1 MRRKKSSLLNLE
13 FAYKW
18 LVSGLFSSLC
28 LHLFGLGFLFS
39 IPFLFLSSCGK
50 KPNGNIQGREIR
62 LAYDKDNFPFTEED
76 SENKARGFE
85 IELMEKIAEKEGFSI
100 KALAKNHSSLL
111 PSVIT
116 GTSDM
121 AIGGLVREEEE
132 KRLQFSESYG
142 TVDLGLL
149 LLKKEGTDEEKG
161 IDLSKEGEIA
171 ESLFGKTV
179 ILKEA
184 SYAADFL
191 EKKREENEF
200 FLKVVQSKEDLLLGI
215 EEGEA
220 DAVADLLPA
229 LLDLKAVIEKES
241 DNADL
246 KILSLQKG
254 EALVFAVSRGQNQ
267 ELLRAFN
274 RGLRKLKESGE
285 YEELCEKYEKLYIKN
300 FNK

>member
-1 MRRKKSSLLNLE
+1 MRRKKSSLLNLG

-18 LVSGLFSSLC
+18 SVSGLFSSLC

-39 IPFLFLSSCGK
+39 IPFLFLSACGK

-62 LAYDKDNFPFTEED
+62 ISYDKDNFPF
-76 SENKARGFE
+76 SKENKDKEAEGFE
-85 IELMEKIAEKEGFSI
+85 VELMQKVSEKEGFHL
-100 KALAKNHSSLL
+100 KFLAKNHSALL
-111 PSVIT
+111 PSLVT

-149 LLKKEGTDEEKG
+149 LLQKGKADEGEG
-161 IDLSKEGEIA
+161 IDLSKEGEIT

-179 ILKEA
+179 ILKEG

-191 EKKREENEF
+191 EKKREENEY

-229 LLDLKAVIEKES
+229 LLDLKAVIEKKS

>member
-1 MRRKKSSLLNLE
+1 MRRKKSSLLNLG
-13 FAYKW
+13 FHYKRS
-18 LVSGLFSSLC
+18 VSGLFSSLC
-28 LHLFGLGFLFS
+28 LLLFGLGFLFS
-39 IPFLFLSSCGK
+39 IPFLFLSACGK

-62 LAYDKDNFPFTEED
+62 ISYDKDNFPF
-76 SENKARGFE
+76 SKENKDKEAEGFE
-85 IELMEKIAEKEGFSI
+85 VELMQKVSEKEGFHL
-100 KALAKNHSSLL
+100 KFLAKNHSALL
-111 PSVIT
+111 PSLVT

-149 LLKKEGTDEEKG
+149 LLQKGKADEGEG
-161 IDLSKEGEIA
+161 IDLSKEGEIT

-179 ILKEA
+179 ILKEG

-220 DAVADLLPA
+220 DAAADLCPVLKDLEETEEKKSGKSEFT
-229 LLDLKAVIEKES
+229 LLVLEKGKS
-241 DNADL
+241 
-246 KILSLQKG
+246 LS
-254 EALVFAVSRGQNQ
+254 FAVSRGQNG
-267 ELLRAFN
+267 EILRAFN

-285 YEELCEKYEKLYIKN
+285 YEELLKKYEIHS
-300 FNK
+300 

>member
-1 MRRKKSSLLNLE
+1 MRRKKSSLLNWE
-13 FAYKW
+13 YVYKRP
-18 LVSGLFSSLC
+18 VSGLFSSLC
-28 LHLFGLGFLFS
+28 LCLLCLCLFFLF
-39 IPFLFLSSCGK
+39 SCGK

-76 SENKARGFE
+76 SEKKARGFE

-149 LLKKEGTDEEKG
+149 LLKKEEKG
-161 IDLSKEGEIA
+161 EETLLPNVEELP
-171 ESLFGKTV
+171 ESFRGKTI
-179 ILKEA
+179 ILKEG
-184 SYAADFL
+184 SYAADYL
-191 EKKREENEF
+191 EKKREDMGYI
-200 FLKVVQSKEDLLLGI
+200 LKVVQSKEDLLIGI

-229 LLDLKAVIEKES
+229 LLDLKAVIEKKS

-246 KILSLQKG
+246 KILSLRKG

>member
-1 MRRKKSSLLNLE
+1 MRRKKSSLLNWE
-13 FAYKW
+13 YVYKRP
-18 LVSGLFSSLC
+18 VSGLFSSLC
-28 LHLFGLGFLFS
+28 LCLLCVCLFFLF
-39 IPFLFLSSCGK
+39 SCGK

-62 LAYDKDNFPFTEED
+62 LAYDRDNFPFTEED

-149 LLKKEGTDEEKG
+149 LLKKEEKG
-161 IDLSKEGEIA
+161 EETLLPNMEELP
-171 ESLFGKTV
+171 ESFRGKTI
-179 ILKEA
+179 ILKEG
-184 SYAADFL
+184 SYAADYL
-191 EKKREENEF
+191 EKKREDKGYI
-200 FLKVVQSKEDLLLGI
+200 LKVVQSKEDLLIGI

>member
-1 MRRKKSSLLNLE
+1 MRRKKSSLLNLG
-13 FAYKW
+13 FHYKRP
-18 LVSGLFSSLC
+18 VSGLFSSLC
-28 LHLFGLGFLFS
+28 LCLFGLSFLFLLS
-39 IPFLFLSSCGK
+39 LSFLFLSACGK

-62 LAYDKDNFPFTEED
+62 ISYDKDNFPF
-76 SENKARGFE
+76 SKENKEKEAEGFE
-85 IELMEKIAEKEGFSI
+85 VELMQKISEKEGFHLHF
-100 KALAKNHSSLL
+100 LAKNHSALL
-111 PSVIT
+111 PSLIT

-132 KRLQFSESYG
+132 KRVQFSESYG

-220 DAVADLLPA
+220 DAVADLCPVLKDLA
-229 LLDLKAVIEKES
+229 EIEEKKSGKSEFKLLV
-241 DNADL
+241 
-246 KILSLQKG
+246 LQKG
-254 EALVFAVSRGQNQ
+254 ESLSFAVSRGQNG
-267 ELLRAFN
+267 EILRAFN

-285 YEELCEKYEKLYIKN
+285 YEELLKKYEIYA
-300 FNK
+300 